1 MRRQPANSSQK
12 TLLIELCGQKLPF
25 RLIMQSGTSLLD
37 SVILRDTAQHI
48 RTGGKICLRPA
59 EGSAMGC
66 PGTAGTSGC
75 LPALLRSLPAKENW
89 GYFHICLQN
98 ETSDLICHFSCIPG
112 FSLSA
117 RIIVSAI
124 INTHLICIKI

>member
-48 RTGGKICLRPA
+48 RTGNVYCINVK
-59 EGSAMGC
+59 SAKYFIISITVLSVTMR
-66 PGTAGTSGC
+66 
-75 LPALLRSLPAKENW
+75 LP
-89 GYFHICLQN
+89 
-98 ETSDLICHFSCIPG
+98 
-112 FSLSA
+112 
-117 RIIVSAI
+117 
-124 INTHLICIKI
+124 IKKGGEQGRGEPL